1 MKKALIISTAAT
13 LLGMSAI
20 AVSGVDTGFHL
31 FMNTGIEHSIARVVL
46 AVALLVI
53 LVTSRPRSA
62 ALRGLLGAIALVSI
76 SFAVSQTL
84 NYQLGLFDTLVYF
97 LAGLVVSIESLELEP
112 ESSTEQSPAFAA
124 V

>member
-1 MKKALIISTAAT
+1 MKNALIISTAAT